1 MVMQM
6 LVDECRRSD
15 VVLQDRL
22 VWKNNAR
29 QMCIYLFGIGLFS
42 DGFQAGWK
50 RQRLHYNSIVCIL
63 PYISAA
69 IWHPKPSLA
78 HVPPLATVDL
88 ARVTGIV
95 TLETKEDRESD
106 DLHFTSIQSHVFS

>member
-29 QMCIYLFGIGLFS
+29 HMCIYLFGIGLFS
-42 DGFQAGWK
+42 DGFHTGWVGFGV
-50 RQRLHYNSIVCIL
+50 YV
-63 PYISAA
+63 
-69 IWHPKPSLA
+69 
-78 HVPPLATVDL
+78 
-88 ARVTGIV
+88 
-95 TLETKEDRESD
+95 
-106 DLHFTSIQSHVFS
+106 